1 MMFIEVVT
9 SFSSPECAEQVLK
22 MYERLHEF
30 QVLNCDILLLTKGS
44 TNGVGMIIEL
54 WEKNRDRLKLEPR
67 PSTRTHSERKFWF
80 LSSLPP

>member
-9 SFSSPECAEQVLK
+9 SFSSPECAEQVMK

-44 TNGVGMIIEL
+44 TNGVGMIIE
-54 WEKNRDRLKLEPR
+54 
-67 PSTRTHSERKFWF
+67 F
-80 LSSLPP
+80 